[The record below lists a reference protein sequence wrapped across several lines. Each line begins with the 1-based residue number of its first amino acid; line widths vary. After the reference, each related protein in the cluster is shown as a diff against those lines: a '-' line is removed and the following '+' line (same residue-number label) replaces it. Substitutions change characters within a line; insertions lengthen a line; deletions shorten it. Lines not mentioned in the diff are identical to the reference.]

1 MLDKSK
7 KTGNTNFSEEEISRC
22 DSLAESWWDPNGKY
36 KTALEFNRARLDV
49 IKAQIEDHFGKGNL
63 PPDLSLIHI

>member
-7 KTGNTNFSEEEISRC
+7 KTGGNNFSEQEISRF
-22 DSLAESWWDPNGKY
+22 DALAESWWDPQGKY

-49 IKAQIEDHFGKGNL
+49 IKTQIESHFGKGNL
-63 PPDLSLIHI
+63 PPD